1 MISFFFFF
9 FFFFFDKGHQIQI
22 LEESEGLNDPHV
34 TYLPKYYEGPDFPIV
49 TKGTHVFYLCISYVC
64 YNLKKTFSK

>member
-1 MISFFFFF
+1 MISFFFFYY
-9 FFFFFDKGHQIQI
+9 FDKRHQIQI
-22 LEESEGLNDPHV
+22 LEESEGLNDSHV

-49 TKGTHVFYLCISYVC
+49 TKGTHVFYLRNFYEC